1 MFVALDKLS
10 RYKEESDL
18 AALPP
23 SGQRYRGRGPP
34 SHQRYRGRGP
44 PSHQR
49 YRGRGP
55 SQREDQQEP
64 RRPVTRS
71 TATAQIKAQ
80 RSGGLKQ
87 QPVKKGGEPEAKSS
101 SREC

>member
-10 RYKEESDL
+10 HDKEESDL
-18 AALPP
+18 AAP
-23 SGQRYRGRGPP
+23 
-34 SHQRYRGRGP
+34 P

-55 SQREDQQEP
+55 SQHEDQQEP
-64 RRPVTRS
+64 RRLVTRS
-71 TATAQIKAQ
+71 AAAAQIKAQ

-87 QPVKKGGEPEAKSS
+87 QPVKKGGEPVGWARTQWWE
-101 SREC
+101 RTQ